1 MSRVRSF
8 VRYQL
13 WDFRKAVLIYYAAI
27 IAIALFMIA
36 GRGDSTGQSG
46 LSGSTIV
53 FVFVIGLNCF
63 RTSFLFSQANNMSRR
78 TFFLAT
84 IASLLGLAVLMSL
97 VDFVI
102 DSVMNK
108 FPFYQGFFD
117 QIYLAPGLAKIL
129 WTILL
134 LTFVS
139 SLGWMVTMLYYRANT
154 LVKVLISVSPI
165 VIITILGYLHQRTAG
180 RLGYWIVSL
189 FGKALGLSVET
200 STPYPAMLSF
210 ALASVLVWAINYLL
224 MFKTP
229 VRPY

>member
-84 IASLLGLAVLMSL
+84 IASLLGLAVIMSL
-97 VDFVI
+97 VDFMI
-102 DSVMNK
+102 DSVMNN
-108 FPFYQGFFD
+108 FPFYQGFF
-117 QIYLAPGLAKIL
+117 
-129 WTILL
+129 
-134 LTFVS
+134 
-139 SLGWMVTMLYYRANT
+139 
-154 LVKVLISVSPI
+154 
-165 VIITILGYLHQRTAG
+165 
-180 RLGYWIVSL
+180 
-189 FGKALGLSVET
+189 
-200 STPYPAMLSF
+200 
-210 ALASVLVWAINYLL
+210 
-224 MFKTP
+224 
-229 VRPY
+229 